1 MLHRECGKVLA
12 NTADDEEEEEVWV
25 EDEDTCVDLE
35 KTQCTVQER
44 EAETD
49 SDEVEEDTKEVLKQ
63 ALHYSLG
70 KGGFTGQPSAFI
82 SVLANPVLKC

>member
-1 MLHRECGKVLA
+1 M
-12 NTADDEEEEEVWV
+12 

-49 SDEVEEDTKEVLKQ
+49 SDEVEEDTKEDDT
-63 ALHYSLG
+63 AI
-70 KGGFTGQPSAFI
+70 TGQVIEDTTTTTTTSEPPLTTNSNEEIEVGTDKSAI
-82 SVLANPVLKC
+82 SFN